1 MRRTAQIRIGSQ
13 MLKNHSQTD
22 RLAASQNAARPTAL
36 PLAASIEIV
45 PGQIERNPK
54 LLKHIPPSTRTYIVD
69 LGTKTPTE
77 WAALCRQLVN
87 DGLEPVPHIG
97 ARRLQSASELR
108 ERLTA
113 MSQEAGV
120 RDVLLVAGEADNPVG
135 PYTSSMDVL
144 ETGLIDQHGIKRI
157 AIAGHPEGHTEI
169 SDATA
174 DDAIRWKQAFSQR
187 TGADM
192 RIVTQFGFHADAAIA
207 WAERL
212 RAAEINLPVHLGLAG
227 PTNVANLLKFAALCG
242 VKASS
247 RFLVKKSRAV
257 TSLMT
262 SHSPEQHLEP
272 VERHVAAHPAC
283 LIKQFHVFPFGGI
296 TRTSEW
302 LCERGSWNSDA
313 RAVFAQG
320 ESAKKLSGAR
330 MVGIGAAPQKFG

>member
-1 MRRTAQIRIGSQ
+1 MFQN
-13 MLKNHSQTD
+13 NHTTGRQTTSQT
-22 RLAASQNAARPTAL
+22 ATTPTPL
-36 PLAASIEIV
+36 PMAASIEIV
-45 PGQIERNPK
+45 AGQIERKPE
-54 LLKHIPPSTRTYIVD
+54 LLKCIPPSTRTYIVD
-69 LGTKTPTE
+69 LGTNMPSE

-87 DGLEPVPHIG
+87 NGLEPVPHIG
-97 ARRLQSASELR
+97 ARRLRSASELN

-120 RDVLLVAGEADNPVG
+120 RDVLLVAGEADHPVG

-144 ETGLIDQHGIKRI
+144 ETGLLDQNGIKRI
-157 AIAGHPEGHTEI
+157 AVAGHPEGHTAI
-169 SDATA
+169 SAAATN
-174 DDAIRWKQAFSQR
+174 DAISWKQAFSER

-212 RAAEINLPVHLGLAG
+212 QAADVNLPVHLGLAG
-227 PTNVANLLKFAALCG
+227 PTNVANLLKFAAICG

-247 RFLVKKSRAV
+247 QFLVKKSRAV

-262 SHSPEQHLEP
+262 NHSPEQYLEP

-283 LIKQFHVFPFGGI
+283 LIKQVHVFPFGGI
-296 TRTSEW
+296 ARTSEW

-313 RAVFAQG
+313 RAVFAQS
-320 ESAKKLSGAR
+320 ESAQKTGSTR
-330 MVGIGAAPQKFG
+330 MVRIGAAPQKFG